1 MDIKVIGRK
10 VTVTDRLND
19 YAIEKIGNAMKV
31 LSLDVADT
39 EVVLR
44 VEKTRAIPCICEVTI
59 RLKGH
64 TIHVEEHEEDMY
76 AAIDVASA
84 KVLRQLRKYK
94 TRVIDYRMR
103 ETLKETAPIEAT
115 GANFD
120 ELMAELSA
128 DDEVVRVKEMDFE
141 PMTEEEALI
150 QIDLLGHDFFV
161 YTDRDS
167 NEVNVYV
174 SPHRRRLRSLE
185 AESGINPSIAARNL
199 NTCGGSLKR
208 LPSLAP
214 RS

>member
-10 VTVTDRLND
+10 VTVTDALND

-31 LSLDVADT
+31 MSLDVADT

-94 TRVIDYRMR
+94 T
-103 ETLKETAPIEAT
+103 PIFLLS
-115 GANFD
+115 GNSYFCLLFGIR
-120 ELMAELSA
+120 LM
-128 DDEVVRVKEMDFE
+128 
-141 PMTEEEALI
+141 
-150 QIDLLGHDFFV
+150 
-161 YTDRDS
+161 
-167 NEVNVYV
+167 NV
-174 SPHRRRLRSLE
+174 
-185 AESGINPSIAARNL
+185 
-199 NTCGGSLKR
+199 
-208 LPSLAP
+208 
-214 RS
+214 